1 VGGLEEEILV
11 VGAEGAAEADIVVL
25 YGTVKTGNGLDG
37 VAESGSCLET
47 FGLRCF
53 KSSEE
58 CRWYAD
64 SSEWGKAPTGR
75 FLVQPY
81 QIILLMDFFVSY
93 LYKEPLVNDVQTP
106 NDKFNQWPAK
116 SISLSNR
123 L

>member
-25 YGTVKTGNGLDG
+25 YGNGLDG

-47 FGLRCF
+47 FGL

-75 FLVQPY
+75 FL
-81 QIILLMDFFVSY
+81 F
-93 LYKEPLVNDVQTP
+93 
-106 NDKFNQWPAK
+106 
-116 SISLSNR
+116 SLIRSSS
-123 L
+123 